1 MESRAVGE
9 GEAIVLCTILLPIPL
24 YLTRLFLLKLLN
36 IQGCM

>member
-1 MESRAVGE
+1 MESWAVGE

-24 YLTRLFLLKLLN
+24 YLTLLFLLKLLN